1 MDIPPYREADH
12 ALSVRHQHH
21 AGLEIERDELLQNA
35 GHREQ
40 FAGFRK
46 VGLAAKHRLTVSVVA
61 QRTGLEHARITDSRN
76 GPMQRLLVIDSHE
89 SGRLQSMIAGIA
101 LLPQAI
107 LRVEQ
112 RPEPLFDIVFLLESH
127 QQIARHVLEL
137 VGHHVAAAAKLFERR
152 RIVEPAHDPLVAD
165 LKRRS
170 ILRRIEADRPRTQQ
184 MRLLDDHQPQL
195 AATDNSDRLHRT
207 HRSKVPL

>member
-1 MDIPPYREADH
+1 
-12 ALSVRHQHH
+12 
-21 AGLEIERDELLQNA
+21 
-35 GHREQ
+35 
-40 FAGFRK
+40 
-46 VGLAAKHRLTVSVVA
+46 
-61 QRTGLEHARITDSRN
+61 
-76 GPMQRLLVIDSHE
+76 
-89 SGRLQSMIAGIA
+89 MIAGIA

-127 QQIARHVLEL
+127 QQIARDVFEF
-137 VGHHVAAAAKLFERR
+137 VGHHIAAAAKLFERR